1 MKKIAL
7 ILLLIAGCVYS
18 FTGCVYDK
26 KEVANVNTCD
36 TTSVS
41 YSQTVAPIIATNCSQ
56 CHSTNATNFGA
67 GGGIPLDTY
76 SSLKSCADSSWLL
89 PSINWQLNLIPASY
103 NTLTGLPAE
112 NMPLALPILGTCDL
126 NQVNAWVHQGAKN
139 N

>member
-1 MKKIAL
+1 MKKIVL

-26 KEVANVNTCD
+26 KEVTNANTCD

-56 CHSTNATNFGA
+56 CHSTNASSFGA
-67 GGGIPLDTY
+67 GGGIALDTY
-76 SSLKSCADSSWLL
+76 ASLKSCADSSWLL
-89 PSINWQLNLIPASY
+89 PSINGQLNLLPASY
-103 NTLTGLPAE
+103 NTLTGLPAAS
-112 NMPLALPILGTCDL
+112 MPLGLPSLGTCDL
-126 NQVNAWVHQGAKN
+126 NQINAWVNQGAKN